1 MKPNLTIVRPQK
13 QQFAQFPHWI
23 GLNAQFSV
31 QERGLLS
38 TILCFEN
45 RLSKEALHKF
55 CNNGERA
62 IDTAWAGL
70 LSKGVIVA
78 RRTKEE
84 NRYCWHYT
92 VNLEKTESVQKQNAP
107 LKDTVSFTAGTKIE
121 SSETSNLDLDSLVN
135 LDFCFNNDLNGLM
148 DFNPFVGE
156 TFDCF
161 SKTAPDQPQKQS
173 VVPNNVLK
181 TPIISNLHNIYGE
194 TLLNDDALKAYLKNE
209 NYEIEPIHIVT
220 FNHLLEVKKQI
231 HLDYDN
237 YKNHFR
243 NWLPT
248 YLAYKEKGRKLKL
261 TSKKEDKDKCGTNKV
276 FNILRIKI
284 KNPQADYMTYQ
295 GWVND
300 LCNID
305 GTDLSDVDNDFKR
318 TILAHKIN
326 GTLLN
331 EYKTN
336 YKPKNTK

>member
-1 MKPNLTIVRPQK
+1 
-13 QQFAQFPHWI
+13 
-23 GLNAQFSV
+23 
-31 QERGLLS
+31 
-38 TILCFEN
+38 
-45 RLSKEALHKF
+45 
-55 CNNGERA
+55 
-62 IDTAWAGL
+62 L

-107 LKDTVSFTAGTKIE
+107 LKDTVSFT
-121 SSETSNLDLDSLVN
+121 
-135 LDFCFNNDLNGLM
+135 
-148 DFNPFVGE
+148 
-156 TFDCF
+156 
-161 SKTAPDQPQKQS
+161 
-173 VVPNNVLK
+173 
-181 TPIISNLHNIYGE
+181 
-194 TLLNDDALKAYLKNE
+194 AYLKNE

-305 GTDLSDVDNDFKR
+305 GTDLSDADNDFKR